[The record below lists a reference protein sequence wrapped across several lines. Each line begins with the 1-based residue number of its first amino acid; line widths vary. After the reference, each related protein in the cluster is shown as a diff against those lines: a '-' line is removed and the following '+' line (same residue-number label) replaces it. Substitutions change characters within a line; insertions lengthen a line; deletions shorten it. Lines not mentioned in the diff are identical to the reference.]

1 MHISKEP
8 AMDEYLFISM
18 AKLKSDRLRR
28 EREQRAKDE
37 VPEPPKALVEKIPRA
52 AAA

>member
-1 MHISKEP
+1 
-8 AMDEYLFISM
+8 MDEYLFISM

-37 VPEPPKALVEKIPRA
+37 VPEPRKEPVENPRA